1 MRHIECVSSRS
12 DASWPAGGRAERVSL
27 ARRLYRHYYRTV
39 RDVSLWRDPVSIARI
54 AIPLA
59 ACVSFALSPN
69 GAEAQAPPAP
79 GVVSISVRDSL
90 GRSITGAELTVDGTA
105 VRGVTD
111 DRGEVRFSAVRGGPA
126 TVRVRRLGFRPSSV
140 DVVVDQHAPVTS
152 VVMLSP
158 IAQRLAPI
166 VVRGGSNYTGRMA
179 GFYQR
184 RDLGIGHF
192 ISRERIEHDN
202 PGQLTDVFRRIP
214 GVQITSTRFIRNAVR
229 FRGNGGTCW
238 PLVWLD
244 GAPLPTAEFD
254 LDFLAPS
261 SIEGIEVYSGISQVP
276 PQFMGSRG
284 LGSCG
289 VIVVWSREGERKQKK
304 SKKPVTATELA
315 EMVASLKIYTTDQVD
330 VPARSDSLSRT
341 QPLYPETLLFS
352 GIPGQVLAE
361 FVVDT
366 LGHVELDT
374 FGVISSTD
382 PKFTQAVQRV
392 LPEWAYAPAM
402 LNGKRVRQLV
412 QQPFN
417 FVVDSA
423 LMRRTNRQ

>member
-1 MRHIECVSSRS
+1 MSFARS
-12 DASWPAGGRAERVSL
+12 AFVIAVCAAAMAQRASAQDPLPAGVL
-27 ARRLYRHYYRTV
+27 
-39 RDVSLWRDPVSIARI
+39 
-54 AIPLA
+54 
-59 ACVSFALSPN
+59 
-69 GAEAQAPPAP
+69 
-79 GVVSISVRDSL
+79 SISVRDSL
-90 GRSITGAELTVDGTA
+90 GRSIVGAELTVDGTP

-111 DRGEVRFSAVRGGPA
+111 ERGEMRFNAVRGGPA
-126 TVRVRRLGFRPSSV
+126 TVRVRRLGFRPTSI
-140 DVVVDQHAPVTS
+140 DVMVDQRAPVTS
-152 VVMLSP
+152 IVTLTP

-166 VVRGGSNYTGRMA
+166 IVKGSTAYTGRMA

-192 ISRERIEHDN
+192 VSREKLEHDN
-202 PGQLTDVFRRIP
+202 PGQLTDVFRRLP

-229 FRGNGGTCW
+229 FRGNSGSCW

-276 PQFMGSRG
+276 PQFMGARG
-284 LGSCG
+284 MGSCG
-289 VIVVWSREGERKQKK
+289 VIVVWSREGERREKK
-304 SKKPVTATELA
+304 RKKPVTATELA
-315 EMVASLKIYTTDQVD
+315 EMVASLKVYTLDQVD
-330 VPARSDSLSRT
+330 VPARSDSLSRP
-341 QPLYPETLLFS
+341 QPLYPEALLFT
-352 GIPGQVLAE
+352 GVPGQVLAE

-374 FGVISSTD
+374 FGVISSTN
-382 PKFTQAVQRV
+382 PKFTQAVQRA
-392 LPEWAYAPAM
+392 LPDWAYAPAM

-423 LMRRTNRQ
+423 VLKRANRQ

>member
-1 MRHIECVSSRS
+1 MRDREANVLIARTVFALLIA
-12 DASWPAGGRAERVSL
+12 ASLAAVAGSARAQDPLPAGTL
-27 ARRLYRHYYRTV
+27 
-39 RDVSLWRDPVSIARI
+39 
-54 AIPLA
+54 
-59 ACVSFALSPN
+59 
-69 GAEAQAPPAP
+69 
-79 GVVSISVRDSL
+79 SISVRDSL
-90 GRSITGAELTVDGTA
+90 GRSIAGAELTVEGTT

-111 DRGEVRFSAVRGGPA
+111 ERGELRFTAVRGGPA
-126 TVRVRRLGFRPSSV
+126 TVRIRRLGFVPASV
-140 DVVVDQHAPVTS
+140 NVIVDQRVPATS
-152 VVMLSP
+152 IVMLTP
-158 IAQRLAPI
+158 IPQRLAPI
-166 VVRGGSNYTGRMA
+166 IVRGANNYTGRMA

-192 ISRERIEHDN
+192 VSREKLEHDN
-202 PGQLTDVFRRIP
+202 PSQLTDVFRRLP

-229 FRGNGGTCW
+229 FRGNSGACW

-254 LDFLAPS
+254 LDFLSPQS
-261 SIEGIEVYSGISQVP
+261 VEGIEVYSGISQVP

-289 VIVVWSREGERKQKK
+289 VIVVWSREGERRQKK
-304 SKKPVTATELA
+304 PKKPVTATQLA
-315 EMVASLKIYTTDQVD
+315 EMVASLKVYTPDQVD

-341 QPLYPETLLFS
+341 QPQYPETLLFT
-352 GIPGQVLAE
+352 GVPGQVLAE

-374 FGVISSTD
+374 FGVISSTN

-402 LNGKRVRQLV
+402 LNGRRVRQLV
-412 QQPFN
+412 QQPFS
-417 FVVDSA
+417 FVVDSSV
-423 LMRRTNRQ
+423 LRRSNRQ